1 MKKYCFLHPVS
12 HNRIL
17 CQLNLAILAGC
28 SEKET
33 GYHALEDDMRN
44 DLYFATL
51 KGRNSQQTADA
62 FPVVAYKKKKSDDRK
77 CVCCSQARVG

>member
-1 MKKYCFLHPVS
+1 MLYYDCAGIMKKYCFLHPVS

-33 GYHALEDDMRN
+33 GYHALEDYMRN

-62 FPVVAYKKKKSDDRK
+62 FPVVA
-77 CVCCSQARVG
+77 